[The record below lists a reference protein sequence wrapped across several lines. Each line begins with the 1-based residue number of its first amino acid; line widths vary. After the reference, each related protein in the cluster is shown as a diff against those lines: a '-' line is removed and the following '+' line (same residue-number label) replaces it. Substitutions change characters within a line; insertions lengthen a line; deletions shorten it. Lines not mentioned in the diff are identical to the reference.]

1 MLPGSQEYRLQVIWS
16 TVSTKEASSHELKR
30 DTKITRKEKHI
41 FEFEAFRARW
51 ADEEGR
57 RSLAAI
63 EADEEGQHFK

>member
-1 MLPGSQEYRLQVIWS
+1 
-16 TVSTKEASSHELKR
+16 LKR